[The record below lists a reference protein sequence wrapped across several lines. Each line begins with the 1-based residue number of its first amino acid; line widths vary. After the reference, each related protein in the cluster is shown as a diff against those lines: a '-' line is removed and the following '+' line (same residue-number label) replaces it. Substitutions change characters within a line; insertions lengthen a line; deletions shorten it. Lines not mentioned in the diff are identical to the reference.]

1 MADKK
6 FRYNLRDHAAEYWER
21 SPKWRRVS
29 LAISFIAFFYALPFL
44 NNPLINTPGSDFQ
57 SVLFYPVGMYV
68 LMAIGLNI
76 VVGKSGLLDL
86 GYVAFFAIGAYTMA
100 ILGTHTSLNF
110 WEILPIGIA
119 LSMISGV
126 LLGTPTLRL
135 RGDYLAIVTLGFGE
149 IVRIVAVNI
158 EAIGGPRGIAGI
170 PTPPDLFKAKFTIL
184 DPKPYYWVLLTFT
197 LLTIWM
203 VRRMAARRPGRA
215 WDAIRQDDDVAQL
228 MGVNTLKYKV
238 WAFVLGAAVAGAGGV
253 LYASQILSIVPDQFS
268 LNVSILILA
277 CVRRDQVMSDNL
289 LELKNITMKFGGVTA
304 LNEVNLHVK
313 KGEIA
318 ALIGPNGAG
327 KTTVFNVVTGVY
339 KPTSGEVN
347 FNGQSLIGKKRYQVT
362 KMGIARTFQNIR
374 LFGESTALENV
385 VTGADVHSKS
395 GVVGAIFG
403 TPRSRREE
411 KAAVERGMEL
421 LAFMGLKHRAG
432 QLGKNLPYGDQRRLE
447 IARALATNPQ
457 LLLLDEPAAGFNPA
471 EKVALAATIRKIRDA
486 GYTVLLIEHDM
497 SLIMDISDRVAVLDF
512 GQKIADDVPKVVQ
525 NDPRVIEAYLGAPA
539 DAS

>member
-1 MADKK
+1 
-6 FRYNLRDHAAEYWER
+6 
-21 SPKWRRVS
+21 
-29 LAISFIAFFYALPFL
+29 
-44 NNPLINTPGSDFQ
+44 
-57 SVLFYPVGMYV
+57 MYV

-277 CVRRDQVMSDNL
+277 CVV
-289 LELKNITMKFGGVTA
+289 FGG
-304 LNEVNLHVK
+304 
-313 KGEIA
+313 
-318 ALIGPNGAG
+318 IG
-327 KTTVFNVVTGVY
+327 NVWGV
-339 KPTSGEVN
+339 
-347 FNGQSLIGKKRYQVT
+347 
-362 KMGIARTFQNIR
+362 
-374 LFGESTALENV
+374 
-385 VTGADVHSKS
+385 
-395 GVVGAIFG
+395 IFG
-403 TPRSRREE
+403 
-411 KAAVERGMEL
+411 AVL
-421 LAFMGLKHRAG
+421 LAFTPERIRFLSQPRILVFGIALVVMM
-432 QLGKNLPYGDQRRLE
+432 NLRPDGILPKKKREHFDPNWKTVEESGEGE
-447 IARALATNPQ
+447 I
-457 LLLLDEPAAGFNPA
+457 
-471 EKVALAATIRKIRDA
+471 K
-486 GYTVLLIEHDM
+486 
-497 SLIMDISDRVAVLDF
+497 
-512 GQKIADDVPKVVQ
+512 
-525 NDPRVIEAYLGAPA
+525 
-539 DAS
+539 